1 MLDFAKRLIRPF
13 VATRRRQ
20 AASALVLIAVAV
32 PLIYFAWWLL
42 SPLFTNEEVDEAFP
56 VAAPTEQREAAQQ
69 ETGQQAVQEERSGA
83 ASVQAEDDGKSS
95 EAGDAAA
102 ADGQFP
108 LTANATIPE
117 GMSRAEAEEMMEAAA
132 ELEEP
137 VAEAMM
143 EAMEE
148 PEVVAVLAGEFED
161 GDPFHTGEGSATVY
175 RLADGTH
182 VVRFEDFRVRN
193 GPDLRVILTPVGRDD
208 VLADGYI
215 ELGELKGNIGNQ
227 NYFFPEGT
235 DPDDYAAV
243 IIFCWPFRVVFAEA
257 VLSAP

>member
-56 VAAPTEQREAAQQ
+56 VAAPTEQRETEQQAAQ
-69 ETGQQAVQEERSGA
+69 EEQDGA
-83 ASVQAEDDGKSS
+83 APMQAGSDDESS
-95 EAGDAAA
+95 EAEGSAA

-137 VAEAMM
+137 VEEAMM

-193 GPDLRVILTPVGRDD
+193 GPDLRVILTPVGRED

>member
-1 MLDFAKRLIRPF
+1 MLDFIKRLIRPF

-20 AASALVLIAVAV
+20 AASALVLIAVAA
-32 PLIYFAWWLL
+32 PLIYFAWWLI

-56 VAAPTEQREAAQQ
+56 VSAPTEQQ
-69 ETGQQAVQEERSGA
+69 ETGQQEVGQEEQGGA
-83 ASVQAEDDGKSS
+83 AAEQAEGDDEPS
-95 EAGDAAA
+95 EAGNAAA

-132 ELEEP
+132 EMEET

-257 VLSAP
+257 VLGAP

>member
-1 MLDFAKRLIRPF
+1 MLDLIKRLIRPF
-13 VATRRRQ
+13 IATRRRQ

-56 VAAPTEQREAAQQ
+56 VAAPTEQQESGQQEAAQ
-69 ETGQQAVQEERSGA
+69 ERDDSA
-83 ASVQAEDDGKSS
+83 AAQAEAEGEDESS
-95 EAGDAAA
+95 EARET
-102 ADGQFP
+102 ADRQFP

-132 ELEEP
+132 EVEES
-137 VAEAMM
+137 VEEAMM

-148 PEVVAVLAGEFED
+148 PQVVAVKVGEFED

-182 VVRFEDFRVRN
+182 VVRFENFRVRN
-193 GPDLRVILTPVGRDD
+193 GPDLRVILTPIGRDD

-257 VLSAP
+257 VLGAP

>member
-56 VAAPTEQREAAQQ
+56 VAAPTEQREAEQQ
-69 ETGQQAVQEERSGA
+69 QA
-83 ASVQAEDDGKSS
+83 ASVQAEDDGESS

-208 VLADGYI
+208 VLAEGYI

-235 DPDDYAAV
+235 VPDDYAAV